1 MLRRQR
7 PEQARAKSAS
17 AMVSAVSAAG
27 LKSPTKSVYYVD
39 FSFRNSS
46 HLLLLKN
53 VKKRRVQSNLPE
65 CRLVVEIE
73 Q

>member
-17 AMVSAVSAAG
+17 AMVSAAG